1 MKFQVVYDLKQYDS
15 VLIPIE
21 DELRKRGWDIV
32 KGSASSYNTDSVS
45 GSIGCQ
51 TGGWIDKNPMKS
63 PSFLIFHGVSFIK
76 QWARQYR
83 NWDYVI
89 VPSKFWETSIKSG
102 SGLATPLGLGWSK
115 SDLLLANKDKKEE
128 FGDLIRKRHNLN
140 ESPIVLFAPTYSKN
154 KSNQYPGNA
163 AQLRTVVKCLPEYN
177 VIFMPH
183 VMCDLKSSF
192 DDYKPR
198 VSHEYT
204 KKHEYLLGADVLIS
218 DTSSLVFEFALLDK
232 PVVMLNN
239 TSIHNYLA
247 LRGTDEIVELG
258 DIVPINNLG
267 LLSDIVKKNIENP
280 SINRDKRAFWV
291 DKCLGYCDGNST
303 KRIVDKLEEICG

>member
-21 DELRKRGWDIV
+21 DELRRRGWGIV
-32 KGSASSYNTDSVS
+32 RGTAGSYNTESVS

-51 TGGWIDKNPMKS
+51 TGGWIDKNPLKS

-76 QWARQYR
+76 QWARYYK

-89 VPSKFWETSIKSG
+89 VPSKFWETSLRSG
-102 SGLATPLGLGWSK
+102 NGLATPLGLGWSK
-115 SDLLLANKDKKEE
+115 ADILLTNRDKKDVFSET
-128 FGDLIRKRHNLN
+128 LRKRHNLN
-140 ESPIVLFAPTYSKN
+140 GCPIVLFAPTYSKTN
-154 KSNQYPGNA
+154 SNQYPGNA
-163 AQLRTVVKCLPEYN
+163 AQLRSVVKCLPNYN

-183 VMCDLKSSF
+183 VMCDFKSSF
-192 DDYKPR
+192 NDYQPR
-198 VSHEYT
+198 VSHDDT

-232 PVVMLNN
+232 PVIMLDNP
-239 TSIHNYLA
+239 SIHNYLA
-247 LRGTDEIVELG
+247 IRGTSEVVDLG
-258 DIVPINNLG
+258 DIVPIDRLDLLG
-267 LLSDIVKKNIENP
+267 KVVDSNIEDPNK
-280 SINRDKRAFWV
+280 NGDRRRFWT